1 MIYMIWN
8 ALNFDKLHDHVS
20 YYHNIHVSASNN
32 HDDAEFVY
40 VLRRVLLSISVTLFR
55 RISNYRGNNFVITNE
70 LE

>member
-1 MIYMIWN
+1 MIMFHSY
-8 ALNFDKLHDHVS
+8 HD
-20 YYHNIHVSASNN
+20 IHVSANN

-40 VLRRVLLSISVTLFR
+40 VLRHVLLSISVTLFR